1 MSSAA
6 PKKSLVLGIDA
17 TNLRVGGGKHYIIS
31 LLRHAE
37 PFMGDVVAVIVW
49 APKITL
55 DALPDVPWLKKRH
68 LPVFELSFW
77 TRGIWQ
83 TIKLPAAARREGCH
97 LLFVPGG
104 LAPGHFRKKVILFQ
118 NLLPFDT
125 TADLS
130 EFSYGLRVR
139 VRLLRWLYRLS
150 LRDASGIMFLAPHAQ
165 SAILKITGR
174 QDVPQAVIPHGLEDR
189 FRRSTC
195 GEVAKRVTV
204 ESGNVRILYASAIDF
219 YKNPWHVVAAVSM
232 LRDATGWPLQLIL
245 AGPAAGRAL
254 PRLQAST
261 KQFDPDGLFVEYLG
275 EVPHEDMPALY
286 ASADFAV
293 FASTC
298 ENLPMI
304 ILEQM
309 AIGLP
314 IASADHPAMRE
325 LLEDDA
331 EWFVATQ
338 PSSIAAALRR
348 MIENPKLC
356 AERVARNI
364 ERADRYR
371 WPDVARRTF
380 TFLRDMAIKP

>member
-1 MSSAA
+1 MSPDSKQFRGQH
-6 PKKSLVLGIDA
+6 PGVVLEKILREKGI
-17 TNLRVGGGKHYIIS
+17 R
-31 LLRHAE
+31 
-37 PFMGDVVAVIVW
+37 
-49 APKITL
+49 
-55 DALPDVPWLKKRH
+55 KRH
-68 LPVFELSFW
+68 LALTIQEFP
-77 TRGIWQ
+77 Q
-83 TIKLPAAARREGCH
+83 TI
-97 LLFVPGG
+97 
-104 LAPGHFRKKVILFQ
+104 
-118 NLLPFDT
+118 
-125 TADLS
+125 S
-130 EFSYGLRVR
+130 S
-139 VRLLRWLYRLS
+139 
-150 LRDASGIMFLAPHAQ
+150 
-165 SAILKITGR
+165 ITR
-174 QDVPQAVIPHGLEDR
+174 
-189 FRRSTC
+189 
-195 GEVAKRVTV
+195 
-204 ESGNVRILYASAIDF
+204 
-219 YKNPWHVVAAVSM
+219 M

-348 MIENPKLC
+348 MIENPSLC

-371 WPDVARRTF
+371 WPDVARQTF
-380 TFLRDMAIKP
+380 AFLRDMAVKG